1 MSETLVGSN
10 DVQLAHLEPGAAQR
24 VLMTISC
31 RDADGLPKVEGA
43 GDVFERDG
51 VRLQRMHNGVV
62 IEEGCYY
69 GPWMTEV
76 IRGLKGHHEPQEEAV
91 FHDVLE
97 RILATDRDPT
107 MIELG
112 SFWSY
117 YSLWFLDRM
126 PAGRIVAM
134 EPDPAYLEVGRRN
147 FALNGRS
154 GLFVP
159 GAVGPAPN
167 EDMEFRTE
175 STGQVVTVPMH
186 DLGSLMRVSGLER
199 VSLLMV
205 DIQGAETV
213 LLERA
218 VEDLKAGRVRFL
230 ILSTHHHS
238 ISGQALTHQA
248 ALALLESCGAHVIA
262 EHSVGESYSG
272 DGLIAVSFDEA
283 DADFS
288 IEISHARQKESL
300 FGELEY
306 DLASV
311 MQERDI
317 ATARLDESETEM
329 ARLAADRD
337 RLARECEA
345 IQATKLWRW
354 SRVPRSA
361 YGRLKRSIRK

>member
-1 MSETLVGSN
+1 MPETLMGSN
-10 DVQLAHLEPGAAQR
+10 DVQLDHLEPGAAQR

-31 RDADGLPKVEGA
+31 RDSDALPKVDDA
-43 GDVFERDG
+43 GEVFERDG
-51 VRLQRMHNGVV
+51 MLLQRMHNGVL

-69 GPWMTEV
+69 GPWMTEI
-76 IRGLKGHHEPQEEAV
+76 IRGLKGHHEPQEEVV
-91 FHDVLE
+91 FHHVVE
-97 RILATDRDPT
+97 RILATDPDPT

-117 YSLWFLDRM
+117 YGLWFLDRI
-126 PAGRIVAM
+126 PAGRVVAM
-134 EPDPAYLEVGRRN
+134 EPDPAYLDVGRRN

-154 GLFVP
+154 GLFVH
-159 GAVGPAPN
+159 GAVGPAPG
-167 EDMEFRTE
+167 EPMEFRTE
-175 STGQVVTVPMH
+175 STGEVVTVPTH
-186 DLGSLMRVSGLER
+186 DLRSLMRASGLER

-230 ILSTHHHS
+230 IVSTHHHS
-238 ISGQALTHQA
+238 ISGRALTHQA
-248 ALALLESCGAHVIA
+248 ALILLQSCGAHVIA

-272 DGLIAVSFDEA
+272 DGLIAVSFDG

-311 MQERDI
+311 VQERDI
-317 ATARLDESETEM
+317 AVARLNELETETARLE
-329 ARLAADRD
+329 ADRD
-337 RLARECEA
+337 RLAREYEA
-345 IQATKLWRW
+345 IRSTKLWRW
-354 SRVPRSA
+354 SSVPRLA
-361 YGRLKRSIRK
+361 YGRLRRSIRR